1 VRAVYSLVLACLLA
15 APAARAEF
23 LPLAEVRPGMKG
35 VGRTVFSGQQIE
47 EFQVEVLG
55 VLKNIGP
62 KQSIILARL
71 SGGQLAKTGVMAGM
85 SGSPV
90 YVDGKL
96 LGAVAFAF
104 PFSTE
109 PIAGIRPIEE
119 MVDAAAGSGPSEAR
133 SGRGLVAVAGGPP
146 GDGLAGERAGR
157 SPAPLDVSGDLP
169 ARLDLVAALQQPGQQ
184 PKFLLPPG
192 PRAIGRDPQL
202 IPIATPVAMAGFSER
217 TLDLFGP
224 SLERLGLR
232 PMQGIGGQSAADP
245 EVGARPRVEPGSMIT
260 VGLIR
265 GDLDV
270 SAAGTVTYV
279 DGNRLYA
286 FGHRFLSSGPT
297 EMPMMSSS
305 VVAVVPNLSTSFKIA
320 GSGEL
325 LGKIVLDHST
335 GIAGMLGEKPRLLP
349 LEVSVRSSHTQ
360 QHYKLE
366 MVDDPFLSPFLLQ
379 MALFSAADATE
390 RQVGAASYRVQGSVE
405 FANGLPPLRLD
416 NMFSAP
422 SMAAFQL
429 ATNTAV
435 PLAFLM
441 QSGLDNVDVRDIRVD
456 IESLDE
462 EKSLEIDRVWASRT
476 RLRPGETVRLTAA
489 LHGNNGEE
497 VLRSVDYEV
506 PLGMKAGDLN
516 INFSDAT
523 TLNFAEWQN
532 LFGNG
537 RAREL
542 PDLVRAI
549 NRLRRNDRL
558 YVRLWRPG
566 RALQVHSEK
575 LPAPP
580 ASVASVLS
588 LPAAAGG
595 RDAQDWQSTVEELE
609 IDGLSSVVE
618 GNISMKVTVIE

>member
-1 VRAVYSLVLACLLA
+1 
-15 APAARAEF
+15 
-23 LPLAEVRPGMKG
+23 
-35 VGRTVFSGQQIE
+35 
-47 EFQVEVLG
+47 
-55 VLKNIGP
+55 
-62 KQSIILARL
+62 
-71 SGGQLAKTGVMAGM
+71 
-85 SGSPV
+85 
-90 YVDGKL
+90 
-96 LGAVAFAF
+96 
-104 PFSTE
+104 
-109 PIAGIRPIEE
+109 
-119 MVDAAAGSGPSEAR
+119 
-133 SGRGLVAVAGGPP
+133 
-146 GDGLAGERAGR
+146 
-157 SPAPLDVSGDLP
+157 
-169 ARLDLVAALQQPGQQ
+169 
-184 PKFLLPPG
+184 
-192 PRAIGRDPQL
+192 
-202 IPIATPVAMAGFSER
+202 
-217 TLDLFGP
+217 
-224 SLERLGLR
+224 
-232 PMQGIGGQSAADP
+232 
-245 EVGARPRVEPGSMIT
+245 MIT

-349 LEVSVRSSHTQ
+349 LEVDVHSSRGRH
-360 QHYKLE
+360 HYKVE

-390 RQVGAASYRVQGSVE
+390 RQVGAASYRVQGAVE
-405 FANGLPPLRLD
+405 FSNGLPPLRLD

-441 QSGLDNVDVRDIRVD
+441 QSGLDNVAVRDIRVD

-476 RLRPGETVRLTAA
+476 RLRPGETVRLSAA

-497 VLRSVDYEV
+497 ILRSVDYQV
-506 PLGMKAGDLN
+506 PLGMKAGELN
-516 INFSDAT
+516 INFCDAAS
-523 TLNFAEWQN
+523 LNFAEWQN

-542 PDLVRAI
+542 PELVRAI

-595 RDAQDWQSTVEELE
+595 RDAQDWQSTVEEFE

>member
-1 VRAVYSLVLACLLA
+1 MRTVYSLVLGCLLA
-15 APAARAEF
+15 GPAAAAEF
-23 LPLAEVRPGMKG
+23 LPLADVRPGMQG

-55 VLKNIGP
+55 VLNNIAP

-71 SGGQLAKTGVMAGM
+71 TGGRLEKTGLMAGM

-96 LGAVAFAF
+96 IGAVAFAF

-119 MVDAAAGSGPSEAR
+119 MIDAVAIGGPSAAQAR
-133 SGRGLVAVAGGPP
+133 LPLAPGGVGPRHTQETET
-146 GDGLAGERAGR
+146 ERAGR
-157 SPAPLDVSGDLP
+157 SPAPLDLIASLRRPD
-169 ARLDLVAALQQPGQQ
+169 RQPE
-184 PKFLLPPG
+184 FLMPPG
-192 PRAIGRDPQL
+192 PRPIGRDPQL
-202 IPIATPVAMAGFSER
+202 VPIATPVSVAGFSER

-224 SLERLGLR
+224 SLERLGLK
-232 PMQGIGGQSAADP
+232 PMQGIGGQSAGGSDIGQQP
-245 EVGARPRVEPGSMIT
+245 PLEPGSMIT

-265 GDLDV
+265 GDLDL
-270 SAAGTVTYV
+270 SAAGTVTHV
-279 DGNRLYA
+279 DGDRLYA

-297 EMPMMSSS
+297 EMPMSRSS
-305 VVAVVPNLSTSFKIA
+305 VVAVVPNLATSFKIA

-325 LGKIVLDHST
+325 LGKVVFDRST
-335 GIAGMLGEKPRLLP
+335 GVTGVLGEKPRLLP
-349 LEVSVRSSHTQ
+349 LEIGVRSGQ
-360 QHYKLE
+360 GQHRYRLE
-366 MVDDPFLSPFLLQ
+366 TVDDPFLSPFLLQ
-379 MALFSAADATE
+379 MALFSAVDATE
-390 RQVGAASYRVQGSVE
+390 RQVGAASYRVQGAVE
-405 FANGLPPLRLD
+405 FSNGLPPLRLD
-416 NMFSAP
+416 NMYSAP

-429 ATNTAV
+429 ATSTAV

-441 QSGLDNVDVRDIRVD
+441 QSGLDDVAVRGIRVD

-462 EKSLEIDRVWASRT
+462 EKSLEIDRVWASQT

-497 VLRSVDYEV
+497 ILRSVDYEV
-506 PLGMKAGDLN
+506 PLGMKPGELYVS
-516 INFSDAT
+516 FSDGAS
-523 TLNFAEWQN
+523 LNMVEWQN
-532 LFGNG
+532 LFSGG
-537 RAREL
+537 KAREL
-542 PDLVRAI
+542 PELVRAI

-566 RALQVHSEK
+566 RALRVHTET

-595 RDAQDWQSTVEELE
+595 RDAQDWQSTLGEFEL
-609 IDGLSSVVE
+609 DGLASVVE

>member
-1 VRAVYSLVLACLLA
+1 
-15 APAARAEF
+15 
-23 LPLAEVRPGMKG
+23 MKG
-35 VGRTVFSGQQIE
+35 VGRTIFLGQKIE
-47 EFQVEVLG
+47 EFQVEILG
-55 VLKNIGP
+55 VLKNIAP

-71 SGGQLAKTGVMAGM
+71 SGARLEKTGVIAGM

-90 YVDGKL
+90 FIDGKL
-96 LGAVAFAF
+96 VGAVAFAF
-104 PFSTE
+104 PYSTE

-119 MVDAAAGSGPSEAR
+119 MVDAQPAESASDARARWAAPGVNEALATAVTTAAATASAAKQPAAAESQGAALPDATLQR
-133 SGRGLVAVAGGPP
+133 LAAPPHLPAQLGR
-146 GDGLAGERAGR
+146 
-157 SPAPLDVSGDLP
+157 PAPLDLIASL
-169 ARLDLVAALQQPGQQ
+169 RQPDRQ
-184 PKFLLPPG
+184 PEFLLPPA

-202 IPIATPVAMAGFSER
+202 IPIATPVSMAGFSER

-232 PMQGIGGQSAADP
+232 PMQGVGGQSAADP
-245 EVGARPRVEPGSMIT
+245 EAGAQPAIQPGSMIT

-265 GDLDV
+265 GDLDL

-335 GIAGMLGEKPRLLP
+335 GIAGTLGEKPRLLP
-349 LEVSVRSSHTQ
+349 LEVGVHSSHGQ
-360 QHYKLE
+360 YHYKLE

-379 MALFSAADATE
+379 MALFSATDATE
-390 RQVGAASYRVQGSVE
+390 RQVGAASYRVQGAVE
-405 FANGLPPLRLD
+405 FSNGLPPLRLD

-422 SMAAFQL
+422 SMASFQL
-429 ATNTAV
+429 ATSTAV

-441 QSGLDNVDVRDIRVD
+441 QSGLDNVDVSDIRVD
-456 IESLDE
+456 IEALDE

-497 VLRSVDYEV
+497 VLRSVDYQV
-506 PLGMKAGDLN
+506 PLGMKPGELN
-516 INFSDAT
+516 IDFSDAA
-523 TLNFAEWQN
+523 TLNLAEWQS
-532 LFGNG
+532 LLGTG

-542 PDLVRAI
+542 PELVRAI

-566 RALQVHSEK
+566 RALQVHTEK
-575 LPAPP
+575 LPSPP

-588 LPAAAGG
+588 LPRAAGG
-595 RDAQDWQSTVEELE
+595 RDAQDWQSTVGEFDL
-609 IDGLSSVVE
+609 DGLSSVVE

>member
-1 VRAVYSLVLACLLA
+1 
-15 APAARAEF
+15 
-23 LPLAEVRPGMKG
+23 MKG
-35 VGRTVFSGQQIE
+35 VGRTVFSGQHIE
-47 EFQVEVLG
+47 EFQVEILG
-55 VLKNIGP
+55 VLKNIAP

-71 SGGQLAKTGVMAGM
+71 SGGRLEKTGLMAGM

-90 YVDGKL
+90 FLDGKL
-96 LGAVAFAF
+96 VGAVAFAF

-119 MVDAAAGSGPSEAR
+119 MLDPQTANGTTEAQAGLRAAP
-133 SGRGLVAVAGGPP
+133 LGGQET
-146 GDGLAGERAGR
+146 ATSQRTARAGR
-157 SPAPLDVSGDLP
+157 SPAPLD
-169 ARLDLVAALQQPGQQ
+169 LVASLKQPDQQPE
-184 PKFLLPPG
+184 FLLPPA
-192 PRAIGRDPQL
+192 PRPIGRDPQL

-224 SLERLGLR
+224 SLERLGLQ
-232 PMQGIGGQSAADP
+232 PMQGIGGQSAAGSDVDP
-245 EVGARPRVEPGSMIT
+245 QPPLQPGSMIT

-265 GDLDV
+265 GDLDL
-270 SAAGTVTYV
+270 SAAGTVTHV

-297 EMPMMSSS
+297 EMPMSRSS
-305 VVAVVPNLSTSFKIA
+305 VVAVVPNLATSFKIA

-325 LGKIVLDHST
+325 LGKVVLDRSA
-335 GIAGMLGEKPRLLP
+335 GIAGVLGENPRLLP
-349 LEVSVRSSHTQ
+349 LEIDVRSSRG
-360 QHYKLE
+360 QHHYRLE
-366 MVDDPFLSPFLLQ
+366 TVDDPFLSPFLLQ
-379 MALFSAADATE
+379 MALFSAVDATE
-390 RQVGAASYRVQGSVE
+390 RQVGAASYRVRGAVE
-405 FANGLPPLRLD
+405 FSNGLPPLRLD
-416 NMFSAP
+416 NMFSGP

-429 ATNTAV
+429 ATNTAI

-441 QSGLDNVDVRDIRVD
+441 QSGLDDVAVRSIQVD

-497 VLRSVDYEV
+497 ILRSVDYEV
-506 PLGMKAGDLN
+506 PLGMKSGELN
-516 INFSDAT
+516 VSFSDAA
-523 TLNFAEWQN
+523 TLNLMEWQS
-532 LFGNG
+532 LFANG
-537 RAREL
+537 KAREL
-542 PDLVRAI
+542 PELVRAI

-558 YVRLWRPG
+558 YVRLWQPG
-566 RALQVHSEK
+566 RALRVHTEK

-595 RDAQDWQSTVEELE
+595 RDAQDWQSTVGEFEL
-609 IDGLSSVVE
+609 DGLSSVVA
-618 GNISMKVTVIE
+618 GNISMKVTIIE

>member
-1 VRAVYSLVLACLLA
+1 VAYSLVLAWLLA
-15 APAARAEF
+15 GPAFAAEF
-23 LPLAEVRPGMKG
+23 LPLADVRPGMKG
-35 VGRTVFSGQQIE
+35 VGRTVFSGQQVE

-55 VLKNIGP
+55 VLKNIAP

-71 SGGQLAKTGVMAGM
+71 TGARLEKTGLMAGM

-96 LGAVAFAF
+96 VGAVAFAF

-119 MVDAAAGSGPSEAR
+119 MVDLPADSGPSQAQAGLRADTGDVSAR
-133 SGRGLVAVAGGPP
+133 GVAPFLVDGAAKQWAGTM
-146 GDGLAGERAGR
+146 
-157 SPAPLDVSGDLP
+157 PAPLD
-169 ARLDLVAALQQPGQQ
+169 LVASLRRPDRQPEL
-184 PKFLLPPG
+184 LLPPA
-192 PRAIGRDPQL
+192 PRPIGRDPQL
-202 IPIATPVAMAGFSER
+202 IPIATPVSMAGFSER

-224 SLERLGLR
+224 SLERLGLK
-232 PMQGIGGQSAADP
+232 PMQGIGGQSATGS
-245 EVGARPRVEPGSMIT
+245 EVSRQPPIEPGSMIT

-265 GDLDV
+265 GDLDL
-270 SAAGTVTYV
+270 SAAGTVTHV
-279 DGNRLYA
+279 DGDRLYA

-297 EMPMMSSS
+297 ELPMSRSS
-305 VVAVVPNLSTSFKIA
+305 VVAVVPNLATSFKIA

-325 LGKIVLDHST
+325 LGKVVLDRST
-335 GIAGMLGEKPRLLP
+335 GIAGTLGETPRLLP
-349 LEVSVRSSHTQ
+349 LEIGVRSSRGQ
-360 QHYKLE
+360 YNYRLE
-366 MVDDPFLSPFLLQ
+366 TVDDPFLSPFLLQ
-379 MALFSAADATE
+379 MALFSAVDATE
-390 RQVGAASYRVQGSVE
+390 RQVGAASYRVGGAVE
-405 FANGLPPLRLD
+405 FSNGLPPLRLD
-416 NMFSAP
+416 NMYSAP

-429 ATNTAV
+429 ATSTAI

-441 QSGLDNVDVRDIRVD
+441 QSGLNDVAVRAIRVD
-456 IESLDE
+456 IEALDE
-462 EKSLEIDRVWASRT
+462 ERNLEIDRVWASQT

-497 VLRSVDYEV
+497 ILRSVDYEV
-506 PLGMKAGDLN
+506 PLGMRPGELFVS
-516 INFSDAT
+516 FSDGA
-523 TLNFAEWQN
+523 TLNLMEWQN

-537 RAREL
+537 KAREV
-542 PDLVRAI
+542 PELVRAI

-566 RALQVHSEK
+566 RALRVHTEQ

-588 LPAAAGG
+588 LPSAAGG
-595 RDAQDWQSTVEELE
+595 RDAQDWQSTLGEFEL
-609 IDGLSSVVE
+609 DGLASVVE